1 MTAPTR
7 HPRLVAAVLASLA
20 AVSLVACGDDDESS
34 DTTAAAATADAVVIE
49 VDADSGT
56 PGTQTVPLGTPVS
69 FHIVTAT
76 EQEFHL
82 HDYDIEQGGTDVTM
96 TFVADQAGTFELES
110 HDTEELLFTLVVEA

>member
-7 HPRLVAAVLASLA
+7 PTRLVAAVLASLA

-34 DTTAAAATADAVVIE
+34 DTTVAATSADAVVIE

-56 PGTQTVPLGTPVS
+56 PGTQTVALGTSVS

-82 HDYDIEQGGTDVTM
+82 HDYDIEQAGTDVTM

-110 HDTEELLFTLVVEA
+110 HDTEELLFTLVVE